1 MPVDKDSSKAVPA
14 QSSPVTFE
22 PAAALR
28 ACRSAFIGMGL
39 LSGLANVL
47 MLTGAFFMLE
57 VYDRV
62 LPSRS
67 MPTLVGLAVLAAILY
82 GFLGIID
89 MVRGR
94 LIARVGQSVTEVL
107 AGQIYE
113 FIVRLPAKLGGLN
126 DGLQPMRDLDQVRG
140 FFSGTGPLALF

>member
-1 MPVDKDSSKAVPA
+1 MRTDIGLSAAGSGQPSG
-14 QSSPVTFE
+14 TRYE
-22 PAAALR
+22 PAAALG
-28 ACRSAFIGMGL
+28 ACRSALIGMAL

-67 MPTLVGLAVLAAILY
+67 MPTLVGLAILAAILY

-94 LIARVGQSVTEVL
+94 LIARVGQSITEVL

-126 DGLQPMRDLDQVRG
+126 DGLQPMRDLDQVRA